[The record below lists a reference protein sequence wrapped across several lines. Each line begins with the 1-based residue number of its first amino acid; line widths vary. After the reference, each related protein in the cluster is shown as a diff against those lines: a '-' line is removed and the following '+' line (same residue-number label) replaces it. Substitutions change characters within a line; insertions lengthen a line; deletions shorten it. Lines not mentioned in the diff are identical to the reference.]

1 MTLLAIAW
9 KSMRQRSLSSLLT
22 ALSVAL
28 GVMLM
33 VAVLVINGIVSDTFR
48 QKGTGFNLIISSPG
62 SDLATVLSCVYRIGL
77 PGEPLPWRFY
87 EEDILKNPAIES
99 AIPMTMGDATQAG
112 GFPIVGTTAEFFGM
126 EYEPGKHFRV
136 KGQDPRK
143 LLTGPFDAIIGDRV
157 ARENGWDL
165 GSEFSLIHGGMD
177 DHVHDEKFKVVGI
190 LAMTGTANDKTVFVN
205 LDGFFSMS
213 GHDKPATEALKR
225 LRDFGYEVTP
235 QQEQTL
241 LKAAAELAHHGE
253 EEAAGD
259 HAGHEHH
266 GHFHSL
272 PNDLKE
278 VSFILVRT
286 KRPAQAIMLTAE
298 INEGVRAMAVNPI
311 RPMAR
316 FLDNF
321 VGSIRTVLLFL
332 TALIVVVAGVGIF
345 VSIYNSMADRRREIA
360 IMRALGAQRVTV
372 MLIILGESL
381 LLCLSGGLLGF
392 TLGHGLVF
400 VAAPFIESRAGIL
413 VNPFKFELLEIALLP
428 MLLVM
433 AILAGVLPGLAAYRT
448 DVASSLS
455 D

>member
-1 MTLLAIAW
+1 MTLLGIAW
-9 KSMRQRSLSSLLT
+9 KSMRQRSLSSSLT

-33 VAVLVINGIVSDTFR
+33 VTVLVINAIVTDAFR

-87 EEDILKNPAIES
+87 EEDILKHPYVEW
-99 AIPMTMGDATQAG
+99 AIPMAMGDSTQEG
-112 GFPIVGTTAEFFGM
+112 SFPIVGTTAQYFGM
-126 EYEPGKHFRV
+126 EYEPDKRFRIR
-136 KGQDPRK
+136 GDLPR
-143 LLTGPFDAIIGDRV
+143 GPFDAIIGDRV
-157 ARENGWDL
+157 ARENGWNL
-165 GSEFSLIHGGMD
+165 GSEFSLIHGGQE
-177 DHVHDEKFKVVGI
+177 DHVHDEKFKVVGV
-190 LAMTGTANDKTVFVN
+190 LALTGTANDKTVFVN
-205 LDGFFSMS
+205 LDGFFSMA
-213 GHDKPATEALKR
+213 GHDKPATEAIKR
-225 LRDFGYEVTP
+225 LKDFGYEVTP
-235 QQEQTL
+235 EHEQNL

-253 EEAAGD
+253 EEEGHDD
-259 HAGHEHH
+259 HAGHDHSA
-266 GHFHSL
+266 HFHSL
-272 PNDLKE
+272 PSDLKE
-278 VSFILVRT
+278 VSFLLVRT
-286 KRPAQAIMLTAE
+286 KRPAQGIALTAQ
-298 INEGVRAMAVNPI
+298 INEGVRAMATNPI

-332 TALIVVVAGVGIF
+332 TGLIVVVAGVGIF
-345 VSIYNSMADRRREIA
+345 VSIYNSMADRKREIA

-392 TLGHGLVF
+392 LLGHGLVF
-400 VAAPFIESRAGIL
+400 IAAPFIEARAGIL
-413 VNPFKFELLEIALLP
+413 VDPFKFELLEFWLLP

-433 AILAGVLPGLAAYRT
+433 AIGAGVLPGLAAYRT